1 MEYIFKI
8 EKENKIKDNEEEIIK
23 EENKEEKKEEKE
35 IEITNNVQTSQE
47 IQNNNYEILND
58 SEIIKDSNFIDIY
71 KINEKIKEY
80 DKLYPRRTKNK
91 EITIN
96 LAKYMQISKAII
108 IIIINYKRFN

>member
-47 IQNNNYEILND
+47 IQNNL
-58 SEIIKDSNFIDIY
+58 
-71 KINEKIKEY
+71 
-80 DKLYPRRTKNK
+80 
-91 EITIN
+91 
-96 LAKYMQISKAII
+96 
-108 IIIINYKRFN
+108 